1 MNHYQIE
8 VSPSTD
14 VTVKYTQKQ
23 SSQHLL
29 MSINVCFLSL
39 STFIALDKP
48 YFFNKYI
55 EIKFDWKTI
64 YVIYAYMN
72 INIYL
77 YRQRY
82 ATGQIQ
88 FNT

>member
-1 MNHYQIE
+1 MTFTESIFTLSEFVNEILRDFRMKLKFSPSQQMNHYQIE

-39 STFIALDKP
+39 LTFIAFDKP
-48 YFFNKYI
+48 
-55 EIKFDWKTI
+55 
-64 YVIYAYMN
+64 
-72 INIYL
+72 
-77 YRQRY
+77 
-82 ATGQIQ
+82 Q
-88 FNT
+88 F